1 MLKFS
6 RCLTLW
12 PVAIFVLDAS
22 FLCFLFVTEVK
33 TTAYFV
39 VSVNV
44 KKIIPSIVYFGMP
57 KRRLL
62 TLSVEL
68 CLSEEKRI
76 TLKVHHHLECHSAS
90 IILLSLKII
99 GE

>member
-1 MLKFS
+1 MFKFS

-12 PVAIFVLDAS
+12 PVATFVLDAS
-22 FLCFLFVTEVK
+22 FACFLFVTEVK

-44 KKIIPSIVYFGMP
+44 KEIIPSIVYFGMS

-62 TLSVEL
+62 TLSVEFYP
-68 CLSEEKRI
+68 SEEKRI
-76 TLKVHHHLECHSAS
+76 TLKMHHHLECQTAS
-90 IILLSLKII
+90 IILLHLKII
-99 GE
+99 VV